1 MSPFFPISVFF
12 CFSLLYLILPYNCVL
27 STPCAPSLV
36 FTFTLSRRSNKT
48 PKYQKN
54 LVKSQSTKLR
64 IIRIEYKFS
73 SLWFHKIFLCVF
85 CLSDVTQVNVIQ
97 VKVHTLLTGHNCRGE
112 WGRGEKKTPKTEMR
126 KKGNVGN
133 IVTFTLRYLFLISVF
148 FVFFSPLPHSPLQL
162 CPVNT
167 VCTYHLF
174 HIYLCHVVQTKHT
187 QKKISWNHNELNSEL

>member
-1 MSPFFPISVFF
+1 MLLLLYVTFFSFLFF
-12 CFSLLYLILPYNCVL
+12 LFFSLLYLILPYNCVL

-97 VKVHTLLTGHNCRGE
+97 VKVHTLLTGQHNCRGE
-112 WGRGEKKTPKTEMR
+112 WGRGEKKNPKNRNE
-126 KKGNVGN
+126 KK
-133 IVTFTLRYLFLISVF
+133 R
-148 FVFFSPLPHSPLQL
+148 
-162 CPVNT
+162 
-167 VCTYHLF
+167 
-174 HIYLCHVVQTKHT
+174 
-187 QKKISWNHNELNSEL
+187 